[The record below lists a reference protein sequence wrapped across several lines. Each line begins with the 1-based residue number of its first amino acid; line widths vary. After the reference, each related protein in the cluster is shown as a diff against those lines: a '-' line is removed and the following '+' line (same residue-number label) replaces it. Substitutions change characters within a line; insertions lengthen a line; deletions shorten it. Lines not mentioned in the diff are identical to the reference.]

1 MDWHEISGRI
11 AAGEDVH
18 TVFKRSLE
26 LREVGRAICGFAN
39 TAGGVLILGVED
51 AGNVVGIRGDVGS
64 IQERLACFLQNGC
77 NVPVRATCGHRET
90 ASGQVHWLEVPR
102 QRGFE
107 PMRHD
112 GRVWVRRERST
123 VEPSPTELQSL
134 YNAFGYVLTEE
145 QTILAAGPNDIDM
158 DAFHA
163 HLTRQGFDVVREPQP
178 AVEDDLRNRGVLA
191 EFDGRLHPTLYG
203 LVAFGK
209 QPQGYPHTGN
219 FWVDCVAYAGN
230 DQAAQIILTGEAK
243 GRVDEQVERALGW
256 ARSLGRFEKYEGLER
271 KDIPLLPPT
280 AVREALVN
288 AVVHRD
294 YAISGSKVLFEVF
307 YGRVQITSPG
317 TLPNHLSVAAVYAG
331 GRTRSRNEQ
340 LANFMLQRGFMEQR
354 GRGWLVI
361 RRAMQEFNATVPALV
376 QDEESRFVTVILRL
390 AQP

>member
-1 MDWHEISGRI
+1 M
-11 AAGEDVH
+11 
-18 TVFKRSLE
+18 
-26 LREVGRAICGFAN
+26 
-39 TAGGVLILGVED
+39 
-51 AGNVVGIRGDVGS
+51 
-64 IQERLACFLQNGC
+64 
-77 NVPVRATCGHRET
+77 
-90 ASGQVHWLEVPR
+90 
-102 QRGFE
+102 
-107 PMRHD
+107 
-112 GRVWVRRERST
+112 
-123 VEPSPTELQSL
+123 
-134 YNAFGYVLTEE
+134 
-145 QTILAAGPNDIDM
+145 
-158 DAFHA
+158 
-163 HLTRQGFDVVREPQP
+163 
-178 AVEDDLRNRGVLA
+178 
-191 EFDGRLHPTLYG
+191 
-203 LVAFGK
+203 
-209 QPQGYPHTGN
+209 
-219 FWVDCVAYAGN
+219 
-230 DQAAQIILTGEAK
+230 
-243 GRVDEQVERALGW
+243 DEQVERALGW

-307 YGRVQITSPG
+307 YDRVQITSPG